1 MRNCI
6 KIAGVT
12 VDRRSLEEVVDA
24 CCDAILTNKIIR
36 IAMINAR
43 KIKLA
48 HQHDEILGI
57 LNTATIS
64 GADGVSLIAAS
75 KLLRTPLRTGR
86 VNGTDLMMELLSAS
100 DDNGFR
106 VFLFGATQEVLEGC
120 VQVISE
126 QFSGTVICGV
136 RNGYDLS
143 NDYSAE
149 IEQIIQARAQI
160 VFIALP
166 SPAKERVGKMLEDRC
181 GANVIHGVG
190 GSFDV
195 LCGNISRAPVAWQR
209 SGMEWLHRLM
219 KEPVKMAPR
228 VFNENLYLL
237 KVVALQLLGLGKK

>member
-1 MRNCI
+1 MKDQI
-6 KIAGVT
+6 KIAGVS
-12 VDRRSLEEVVDA
+12 VDRRSLQEVVDA
-24 CCDAILTNKIIR
+24 CRDAILSNKVLR

-48 HQHDEILGI
+48 HQYDEIFGI

-86 VNGTDLMMELLSAS
+86 VNGTDLMMELISAS

-106 VFLFGATQEVLEGC
+106 IFLFGATQEVLESC
-120 VQVISE
+120 VRVISE
-126 QFSGTVICGV
+126 QFPGAVVCGI

-143 NDYSAE
+143 HDYSSE
-149 IEQIIQARAQI
+149 IEQIIQAKAQI

-166 SPAKERVGKMLEDRC
+166 SPAKERVGKMLEDHC
-181 GANVIHGVG
+181 AANVIHGVG

-195 LCGNISRAPVAWQR
+195 LSGNIARAPVVWQR
-209 SGMEWLHRLM
+209 AGMEWLHRLM

-228 VFNENLYLL
+228 VLDENLYLL
-237 KVVALQLLGLGKK
+237 KVVALQLLGFGKK

>member
-1 MRNCI
+1 MKDYI
-6 KIAGVT
+6 KIAGVS

-24 CCDAILTNKIIR
+24 CCDAILTNTIMR

-43 KIKLA
+43 KVKLA
-48 HQHDEILGI
+48 HQNDEILGI

-100 DDNGFR
+100 DLNGFR
-106 VFLFGATQEVLEGC
+106 IFLFGATQEVLESC
-120 VQVISE
+120 VRVISE
-126 QFSGTVICGV
+126 QFPRAVICGV

-143 NDYSAE
+143 DDYSTE

-166 SPAKERVGKMLEDRC
+166 SPAKERVGKMLEDHR

-195 LCGNISRAPVAWQR
+195 LSGNISRAPILWQR
-209 SGMEWLHRLM
+209 AGMEWLHRLM

-228 VFNENLYLL
+228 VFDENLYLL
-237 KVVALQLLGLGKK
+237 KVVVLQLLGLGKK